1 MSANVQPIYSK
12 ASNIGFVNQITA
24 ASTDHLGGSAVVLFT
39 AGTLGSFLSQ
49 VVATPLGTNVA
60 SVLRCW
66 VNNGATF
73 ATTTN
78 NALLFEVSLP
88 ATTIT
93 EVAAQSSIT
102 VVLNFALPATYRL
115 GIAIGT
121 AVAAGWAVVC
131 EGGNY

>member
-24 ASTDHLGGSAVVLFT
+24 ASTDHLGGGAVVLFT
-39 AGTLGSFLSQ
+39 AGALGSFLSQ

-73 ATTTN
+73 VTTTN
-78 NALLFEVSLP
+78 NALLFEVS
-88 ATTIT
+88 
-93 EVAAQSSIT
+93 
-102 VVLNFALPATYRL
+102 LPATYRL